1 MEATMNTNTTRS
13 HESSGSSWIGKA
25 QTSGMI
31 WSLVSPAMNG
41 TGIIEN
47 QARK

>member
-1 MEATMNTNTTRS
+1 MNTNTTEG
-13 HESSGSSWIGKA
+13 HESKGSSWFLGGRA
-25 QTSGMI
+25 RTTGMI
-31 WSLVSPAMNG
+31 WSLVSSAMNG